1 MSAHGW
7 RCSQVSQ
14 HTHIEHNTT
23 GPWHPVPCD
32 LGGCTIER
40 GCVRC
45 LAESHDD
52 WVPPNAS
59 CLCAAGRGASP
70 EFIEFNRTY
79 DDRQVEHWRW
89 FSDWV
94 VREVL
99 LTAFGVGLLPVVAFL
114 LIMGVLRLFRSCN
127 AFGGVAADQVVV
139 DIEEASDR
147 TATDKA
153 STKPTGGPGAPH
165 SIPGP
170 HRMASVL
177 KRQASFKK
185 RAASAASTLSEANAA
200 AFSIRIKVSGA
211 LVYLGWTCAV
221 LSTTVFLNFGRWF
234 KVAPP
239 SVGYFPVCLM
249 GWPIGF
255 TLMLLGLFPTDAM
268 AIRNTCRFIF
278 VTIGG
283 IGSFL
288 VIFLITNEDFLIPPN
303 CHPTFGSP
311 GACRNSWIAVG
322 VLILLFSS
330 ALLALAPT
338 LVTPR
343 CCGSCSKRRAMPPR
357 AALRRVWIV
366 MRVFYFIIGPAAML
380 LGGMNFIGY
389 FIREGTFCAFCT
401 MMFSFGLTWV
411 LAASFTYPRNRGR
424 IHRWLINLGSRGD
437 QQQEAACIAALING
451 SDANNVLSEG
461 SKRFRAL
468 PLSSIDSDDLSH
480 NKDTSMYVRTNEAK
494 LGEVEAFISH
504 RWLLAASLARMPM
517 PSRCCTCTC
526 TCG

>member
-1 MSAHGW
+1 
-7 RCSQVSQ
+7 
-14 HTHIEHNTT
+14 
-23 GPWHPVPCD
+23 
-32 LGGCTIER
+32 
-40 GCVRC
+40 
-45 LAESHDD
+45 
-52 WVPPNAS
+52 
-59 CLCAAGRGASP
+59 
-70 EFIEFNRTY
+70 
-79 DDRQVEHWRW
+79 
-89 FSDWV
+89 
-94 VREVL
+94 
-99 LTAFGVGLLPVVAFL
+99 
-114 LIMGVLRLFRSCN
+114 
-127 AFGGVAADQVVV
+127 
-139 DIEEASDR
+139 
-147 TATDKA
+147 
-153 STKPTGGPGAPH
+153 
-165 SIPGP
+165 
-170 HRMASVL
+170 
-177 KRQASFKK
+177 
-185 RAASAASTLSEANAA
+185 
-200 AFSIRIKVSGA
+200 
-211 LVYLGWTCAV
+211 
-221 LSTTVFLNFGRWF
+221 
-234 KVAPP
+234 
-239 SVGYFPVCLM
+239 
-249 GWPIGF
+249 
-255 TLMLLGLFPTDAM
+255 M

-278 VTIGG
+278 VTFGG

-330 ALLALAPT
+330 ALLALVPT

-401 MMFSFGLTWV
+401 QMFSFGLTWV

-504 RWLLAASLARMPM
+504 SWHDAGAAKFAQLQHWGNKIRSANGREPSVWLDKACIDQDDIAANLASLPVFLSGCRSLVVLAGETYTTRLWCALELFTFLRMGGLASDVTVYRVGGEKVTVALKKFDALKAKCFFPRERERLLAVVEAGYGDVRPFNNQVRKILDGDDASIIDAVDSTSGESSGGGAAMAPHGLPNA
-517 PSRCCTCTC
+517 
-526 TCG
+526 